1 MAWLTTKTGRRYYY
15 RRRKVGGRVL
25 SEYVGSSYLGEL
37 CAQLDEHD
45 RWKLKAERHKLRQ
58 AIAEQDDL
66 DNQIDVLGKRLDDLV
81 TAALLVAGYHRHKRQ
96 WRKARALPDSG

>member
-1 MAWLTTKTGRRYYY
+1 MAIEFRGNQIYYY
-15 RRRKVGGRVL
+15 RKVWARGTCY
-25 SEYVGSSYLGEL
+25 SEYVGAGYLGAL

-45 RWKLKAERHKLRQ
+45 RWQLKAERHKLRQ
-58 AIAEQDDL
+58 AIAEQDEI
-66 DNQIDVLGKRLDDLV
+66 DNQIDELGQRLDELV

>member
-1 MAWLTTKTGRRYYY
+1 MAIEFRGNQNYYY
-15 RRRKVGGRVL
+15 RKVWRGGTCR
-25 SEYVGSSYLGEL
+25 SEYVGGGYTGAL

-58 AIAEQDDL
+58 AIAEQDEIDG
-66 DNQIDVLGKRLDDLV
+66 QIDAMGARLEELV

-96 WRKARALPDSG
+96 WRKARALPDNG